1 MQQDLEFEIA
11 DDSNLVKKGPIHPQ
25 RQNQNRTKNQPHRKR
40 NQQKKPRSD
49 HRNSDKNDIRSP
61 KVNSNG
67 ERRRRG
73 GGPARGNKNR
83 HMNKGENDPRTQPG
97 HPSYK
102 PHAVQERQ
110 LSTPSPNH
118 LQSNPRQMQQHP
130 TQNQPGSA
138 PVQQQQQQPN
148 PAIVN
153 PQAMGANAGYVYS
166 MHQNL
171 QAHQAHLIPS
181 YQAAQSHI
189 PPAGFVTP
197 NATVPQQNVLFHTFP
212 TMQPHQMPHQLVH
225 QQMFP
230 AYQQLQANAMQ
241 QQQQQQPHMQPPNNG
256 FEVRASSVSSY
267 GSPGPSPAQLSS
279 LQQSNGDEIAAI
291 RGEYENQILKL
302 NEQLRAYNLEN
313 QALKNLVKQYQ
324 AGLEQQKQHSAQLQM
339 QQQQQLMH
347 MQNQQMMQMQQQQM
361 QPQQQMHPQSLPQPN
376 QPNPI

>member
-138 PVQQQQQQPN
+138 PVQQQQQQQPN

-171 QAHQAHLIPS
+171 QANQAHLIPS

-212 TMQPHQMPHQLVH
+212 TMQPHQLVH

-241 QQQQQQPHMQPPNNG
+241 QQQQSHMQPPNNG
-256 FEVRASSVSSY
+256 FEVRTSSVSSY

-302 NEQLRAYNLEN
+302 NEQLRAYTLEN
-313 QALKNLVKQYQ
+313 QALKNLVKQCQ
-324 AGLEQQKQHSAQLQM
+324 AALEQQKQHSAHFQM

-361 QPQQQMHPQSLPQPN
+361 QPQQQMHPQPLPQPN

>member
-11 DDSNLVKKGPIHPQ
+11 DDSNLVKKGPNHPH
-25 RQNQNRTKNQPHRKR
+25 RQNQNRSKNQPHRKR
-40 NQQKKPRSD
+40 NQQKKPRND

-83 HMNKGENDPRTQPG
+83 HMNKGENDPRNQPG

-102 PHAVQERQ
+102 PHAVQEQRQ
-110 LSTPSPNH
+110 LSTPSPIH
-118 LQSNPRQMQQHP
+118 QQPNPRQMQQQHP
-130 TQNQPGSA
+130 SPNQPGSA
-138 PVQQQQQQPN
+138 PMQQQQPN

-181 YQAAQSHI
+181 YQATQSHI

-197 NATVPQQNVLFHTFP
+197 NATVPQPQNVLFHTFP
-212 TMQPHQMPHQLVH
+212 TMQPHQLQHQLVH

-230 AYQQLQANAMQ
+230 AYQQLQASAMQ
-241 QQQQQQPHMQPPNNG
+241 QQHHMQPPNNGG

-279 LQQSNGDEIAAI
+279 LQQSSGDEIAAI
-291 RGEYENQILKL
+291 RAEYEAQIIKL
-302 NEQLRAYNLEN
+302 NEQLRAFSLEN

-324 AGLEQQKQHSAQLQM
+324 ARLEQHKQHAQQVQQM
-339 QQQQQLMH
+339 QQMH
-347 MQNQQMMQMQQQQM
+347 LQNQQMMQMQQQQM
-361 QPQQQMHPQSLPQPN
+361 QPQQHMQPLQQPN